1 MKNKLIIF
9 FVTATLIACSG
20 KKETPNQ
27 NALTIYQEAMKI
39 HDEIMPRM
47 DEMYKLEGKL
57 KAKRDS
63 LLVDSIANTQR
74 LAIVQEKLFALEA
87 ANKDMM
93 DWMHNIKD
101 VPGAS
106 ATSGHE
112 HHSDHGETNQP
123 KETNP
128 EEALKVQKE
137 QKQRIEEVKVAME
150 KSIEDANQLLNI
162 D

>member
-1 MKNKLIIF
+1 MKNKLIILL
-9 FVTATLIACSG
+9 VTAILIACGG
-20 KKETPNQ
+20 KKETPDQ

-47 DEMYKLEGKL
+47 DEMYKLEEKL
-57 KAKRDS
+57 KARRDS
-63 LLVDSIANTQR
+63 LLVDSSANAPK
-74 LAIVQEKLFALEA
+74 LAIVNETLFALEA

-112 HHSDHGETNQP
+112 HHHSDEAETNQP
-123 KETNP
+123 NETNP
-128 EEALKVQKE
+128 EEAINIQKD
-137 QKQRIEEVKVAME
+137 QKHRIDEMKVAME
-150 KSIEDANQLLNI
+150 KSIEDANQLLNN
-162 D
+162 